1 MLTLGIETSG
11 PLGSV
16 AVVESGKVLREQVL
30 ELGRQHGQSLI
41 PAIRDV
47 LADCGKKTKDCE
59 LVAVSVGPG
68 SFTGVRV
75 GVVCAKTLAYA
86 INCRL
91 AAIDALRA
99 VAWNSPADVN
109 RVNVI
114 CTAQRGD
121 LFSAVY
127 DRDTDGSWVSKAG
140 PEVLSAESWMAGL
153 QSYDTVSGPGIE
165 KIAGMIG
172 GRCRV
177 LASEFR
183 VPQAAWIA
191 RLGIRAAEAS
201 QTSDLWAVEP
211 LYLGRSSAE
220 VQWEKLYPERYE
232 E

>member
-11 PLGSV
+11 PIGSV
-16 AVVESGKVLREQVL
+16 AVVESGTLLREQRL

-41 PAIRDV
+41 PAIRAL
-47 LADCGKKTKDCE
+47 LAECGKKPKDCD
-59 LVAVSVGPG
+59 LVAVSTGPG

-86 INCRL
+86 VNCRL
-91 AAIDALRA
+91 AAVGALHA
-99 VAWNSPADVN
+99 VACNSPADVS

-114 CTAQRGD
+114 CNAQRGD

-127 DRDTDGSWVSKAG
+127 DRETDGSWDSNAG
-140 PEVLSAESWMAGL
+140 LNVLSAESWIASL
-153 QSYDTVSGPGIE
+153 QSRDTVSGPGIE
-165 KIAGMIG
+165 KIAGLIA

-177 LASEFR
+177 LAAQFR

-191 RLGIRAAEAS
+191 RLGIRAAEAGA
-201 QTSDLWAVEP
+201 TSDFWAVEP

-220 VQWEKLYPERYE
+220 VQWEKLHGA
-232 E
+232 